1 MAQVLRRIST
11 SPGLG
16 PASHPPASVPP
27 ITATRRRALERL
39 YRIVPRV
46 ARPSGELARAPL
58 DHRQGFVLSL
68 VDGRT
73 NVQGVIDVSG
83 MAEDEVIAAL
93 HRLRYLGILTLD

>member
-27 ITATRRRALERL
+27 ITATRRQALERL
-39 YRIVPRV
+39 YRIVPRI

-73 NVQGVIDVSG
+73 NVQGVIDVAG
-83 MAEDEVIAAL
+83 MPEDEVIATL
-93 HRLRYLGILTLD
+93 HRLRYLGIVTLG

>member
-16 PASHPPASVPP
+16 PDPQPATSIPPVS
-27 ITATRRRALERL
+27 ATRRHALERL

-46 ARPSGELARAPL
+46 ARPRGELARAPL

-73 NVQGVIDVSG
+73 TVQGVIDVAG
-83 MAEDEVIAAL
+83 MPEEEVVAAL
-93 HRLRYLGILTLD
+93 HRLRYLGILTLG